1 MSSNVAGTGADPQPK
16 KRFSIRPIRGHWR
29 QRIKMLKK
37 TLADL
42 RADMCFSLSPAR
54 PDRSTREEVPI
65 QHANKPEDTNKP
77 DANKPDTNK
86 PEEDNEPHEAPLASF
101 TEQTPKKEDESTPA
115 KHPNRH
121 PSQVRSGSR
130 TTTAGKKYYKYLRV
144 PPNSPD
150 RGSVETTLT
159 YEERVDVIRDTS
171 FKRPFIGQKTPASWK
186 DSYGGLLLDP
196 KNFKLIMMHRMHH
209 EFGMRRYRCR
219 AIRPKNCDRAT
230 TLTEYFDLQM
240 HLRGRRNAPR
250 RGCRGS
256 GTEEG
261 SS

>member
-1 MSSNVAGTGADPQPK
+1 M
-16 KRFSIRPIRGHWR
+16 R
-29 QRIKMLKK
+29 
-37 TLADL
+37 
-42 RADMCFSLSPAR
+42 FSLSPAR

-77 DANKPDTNK
+77 DANKP
-86 PEEDNEPHEAPLASF
+86 EEDNEPPEAPLASF